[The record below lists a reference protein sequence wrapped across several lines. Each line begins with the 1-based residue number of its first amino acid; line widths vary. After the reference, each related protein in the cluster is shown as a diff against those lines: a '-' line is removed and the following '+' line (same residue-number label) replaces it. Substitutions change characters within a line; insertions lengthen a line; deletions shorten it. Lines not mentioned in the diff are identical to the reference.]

1 MNMSDKEATEACSC
15 GFHYGSGHSVACPSA
30 SFSLLF
36 AVPPP
41 LSSSAQ
47 NKSRDDDKS
56 YDGYPSVDCT
66 LSLRTPST
74 RQTMA
79 PSAVN
84 VSSSSSSC
92 TPATSNSKFYWNVL
106 QGKQAQQQA
115 AALGAGGSPRNVSG
129 RGSTS
134 KVNVRADPL
143 LARRCANCDTTSTP
157 LWRNGPRGPKVRVRL
172 SLSLPLCIYV
182 SDTDWTVPVVQS
194 LCNACGIRYKK
205 EERRAI
211 LTERNDQNNYANHGW
226 RYASQLPN
234 QPNSPSI
241 TGDFRLLD
249 NELGH
254 EMIGGPCLSWRLN
267 LSPDFP
273 VGDMTSLVQDMT

>member
-1 MNMSDKEATEACSC
+1 MDLNGRASVSISMNMSDKEATEACSC

-157 LWRNGPRGPKVRVRL
+157 LWRNGPRGPK
-172 SLSLPLCIYV
+172 
-182 SDTDWTVPVVQS
+182 S

>member
-1 MNMSDKEATEACSC
+1 MDLDGRVSVSVSMNVSEKEPEGCSC
-15 GFHYGSGHSVACPSA
+15 GFHYDSAHSVACPSA

-41 LSSSAQ
+41 LSSSAHS
-47 NKSRDDDKS
+47 KSRDDDKS
-56 YDGYPSVDCT
+56 YDAYPSVDCT

-79 PSAVN
+79 PSTVN

-92 TPATSNSKFYWNVL
+92 PPATSKFYWNHVL
-106 QGKQAQQQA
+106 QGKQQQQA
-115 AALGAGGSPRNVSG
+115 TALGGGSPRNVGG

-134 KVNVRADPL
+134 KVNVRPDPL

-157 LWRNGPRGPKVRVRL
+157 LWRNGPRGPK
-172 SLSLPLCIYV
+172 
-182 SDTDWTVPVVQS
+182 S

-211 LTERNDQNNYANHGW
+211 LTERNDQSNYANHGW
-226 RYASQLPN
+226 RYASQIPN
-234 QPNSPSI
+234 QPNSAAI
-241 TGDFRLLD
+241 AGDFRLLD
-249 NELGH
+249 NEHGH
-254 EMIGGPCLSWRLN
+254 EMISGPCLSWRLN